1 MKAVKFFARVL
12 GLPFV
17 LGVVI
22 IHFAIQTV
30 IFGYNFLRYGGET
43 IVYTR
48 LNNSA
53 TVMEVHDYI
62 RQYIE
67 EQKTKEK

>member
-22 IHFAIQTV
+22 IHFAIQ
-30 IFGYNFLRYGGET
+30 ILLFAYNWLRYGGET
-43 IVYTR
+43 IAYTKI
-48 LNNSA
+48 NNGA